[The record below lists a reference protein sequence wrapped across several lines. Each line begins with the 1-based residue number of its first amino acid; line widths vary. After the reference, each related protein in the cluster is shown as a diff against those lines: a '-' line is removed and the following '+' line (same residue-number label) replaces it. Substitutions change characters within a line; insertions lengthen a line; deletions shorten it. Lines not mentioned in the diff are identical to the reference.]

1 MWKLA
6 AVYDLSDLE
15 KFLRNYCL
23 ERIYEQLGG
32 EYGLEAMFD
41 EDIPAETVGEI
52 VREAV
57 NVARANLS
65 RQSLE

>member
-1 MWKLA
+1 LCKLA

-23 ERIYEQLGG
+23 ERIYEQLGD